1 MKKILTLLGLLLTLA
16 IHAQS
21 QRDPRSIHM
30 MGIPMEGPI
39 DSLRQALATAD
50 FAEWGQSDDGEDYY
64 FRGNFYGIR
73 AKLMVSIT
81 PETRLVNSAY
91 VTIGP
96 YSTEQMLEKNRQ
108 YFIYKLEQDY
118 GHFDQRDDTWYY
130 IDDFGS
136 IKLSVVDNDNGSR
149 DIRILFLNT
158 APFYKDALCMGLR
171 SGVQEVV
178 TENAVAEDQFMHFHE
193 NGMIDNPDLV
203 ERVYNRFGYLLQ
215 ARMKEKDGFSTVVY
229 DYDQHFRLI
238 RRTLTNQQAGISYI
252 NDYTYNEQDEAL
264 TQYQKVYDKSGEC
277 IMTINMTN
285 SYITRDDNGNWTS
298 NSLTLNYWEKDSKT
312 QQVTVLQRRTIA
324 YWE

>member
-1 MKKILTLLGLLLTLA
+1 MKKILTFLGLLLALT
-16 IHAQS
+16 ISAQN
-21 QRDPRSIHM
+21 QTDPRSIHLR
-30 MGIPMEGPI
+30 GIPVEGPI
-39 DSLRQALATAD
+39 DSLRQALTTAE

-108 YFIYKLEQDY
+108 YFLYKLEQDY
-118 GHFDQRDDTWYY
+118 GHFSQRDDTWYY

-136 IKLSVVDNDNGSR
+136 IKFSVVDNDNGSH

-203 ERVYNRFGYLLQ
+203 ERVYNRYGYLLQ
-215 ARMKEKDGFSTVVY
+215 ARMKEKDGFSTVTY
-229 DYDQHFRLI
+229 DYDQGFRLI
-238 RRTLTNQQAGISYI
+238 RRTLTNKQAGISYI
-252 NDYTYNEQDEAL
+252 NDYTYNSQDEAL

-277 IMTINMTN
+277 ILTINMTN
-285 SYITRDDNGNWTS
+285 NYVTRDDNGTWTS